1 MKNHLKMWTNKF
13 LSALLIVALSS
24 FSALAKKTEEV
35 IEPDPALYDL
45 NFTEMLTSVPL
56 GDASEI
62 IKKHQQDR
70 ANDLLKKY
78 EKGRKE
84 GVTIETFR
92 NKEILVVTIPAKL
105 LFNPNETLLA
115 DNAKTYL
122 DPIKDY
128 FKQPDNYRILLVMHT
143 DNTGSPLYRE
153 DITEERVESVFE
165 YYENLGLDT
174 SYLFAYNMAD
184 DYPLVPNDSQEN
196 RDKNR
201 RLEIYL
207 MPGEYMVKQ
216 AKSLKK

>member
-1 MKNHLKMWTNKF
+1 MKNHLKMWTKKF
-13 LSALLIVALSS
+13 LSALLLVALSS

-78 EKGRKE
+78 EKGKKE